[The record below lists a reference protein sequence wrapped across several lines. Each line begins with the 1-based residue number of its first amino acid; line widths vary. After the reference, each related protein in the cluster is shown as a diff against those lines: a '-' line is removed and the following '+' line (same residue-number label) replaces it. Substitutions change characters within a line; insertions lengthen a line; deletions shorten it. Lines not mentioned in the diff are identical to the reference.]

1 MEGMG
6 TRSTRNIVGTL
17 LSTLTGL
24 VSEEQMRVEVESER
38 ELEKKIK
45 FMLIHDV
52 DMEKEMVVI
61 QKELEALYY
70 KGWGWRCETVGWKVY
85 RYNINSVAI

>member
-61 QKELEALYY
+61 QQELEYLYY
-70 KGWGWRCETVGWKVY
+70 KGWGWRCGAVGLEVY
-85 RYNINSVAI
+85 RYNINL